1 MEKAQTFVI
10 GHKNPDTDSICS
22 AMAMAELKR
31 AEGMENVEAAR
42 AGDLNPQ
49 TSFILD
55 YLGIEPPRYLPDVFL
70 RARDVMSTDVVTV
83 AEDTP
88 IDRVMEIMRSQ
99 GIRFIPVL
107 DPGGRPV
114 GVVTVMDLARRHIV
128 KMDVESAREVTTST
142 RNIAATLGAEAVVDH
157 LSDEVATLSV
167 FVGAMAE
174 ASFVKTVSRKDP
186 ALCAVIVGD
195 RMDIQSKSVE
205 MGMGLLVVTGG
216 FAVDGAVLEAARG
229 RGVSVIVSPFDTA
242 TTALLVRLSTPAS
255 VISDP
260 SFVTADPDD
269 LLDELKGKLT
279 RGTTGLLILDD
290 DGRLAGLVTKTSLL
304 RPSRTNLVLVD
315 HNELGQAVDGAE
327 EANIVEVVDHHRIG
341 NFTTS
346 HAIPFTC
353 EPVGSTSTLVADLY
367 RRRGVEIKKE
377 TAGLLL
383 GGVLSD
389 TVLLRSP
396 TTTEKDRDTA
406 LWLEQR
412 SGIDHRAFGEKIFAA
427 TSSIKKRG
435 VEAVVRG
442 DHKVFEVKGK
452 SFGIGQVET
461 IGFDE
466 FYEEKEGL
474 LEELRKVGREKG
486 LLLSGLLVTDIV
498 MGTSLL
504 LVVGDREVLAGLGYP
519 RLDEHTLELKNVIS
533 RKKQVVPHLL
543 SVFNELY

>member
-22 AMAMAELKR
+22 AMALAGLKR

-88 IDRVMEIMRSQ
+88 IEKVMEVMRSQ

-157 LSDEVATLSV
+157 LSDKVATLSV

-174 ASFVKTVSRKDP
+174 GSFVKTVSRKDP

-229 RGVSVIVSPFDTA
+229 RGVSVVVSPFDTA

-269 LLDELKGKLT
+269 PLDELKGKLT
-279 RGTTGLLILDD
+279 RGTTGLLVLDD

-396 TTTEKDRDTA
+396 TTTEKDHDTA

-466 FYEEKEGL
+466 FYAEKEGL

-504 LVVGDREVLAGLGYP
+504 LVVGEREVLAGLGYP

>member
-195 RMDIQSKSVE
+195 RVDIQSKSVE